1 MELSSRRHR
10 HTLCAI
16 SFLWVCMSAM
26 ASDISGRVVG
36 VSDGDTITVLVDGH
50 ETVKVRLTGIDA
62 PEKSQP
68 FGAVSKRN
76 LSDQVFGKSVTVEW
90 DKKDKYG
97 RVLGRV
103 LISGT
108 DVCLEQIKD
117 GLAWHY
123 KQYAKEQSE
132 NLRSAYAE
140 AEQQAKFQKIG
151 LWSMPNPTPPW
162 EFRHAEKPQGKR

>member
-1 MELSSRRHR
+1 MEFSSRGHR
-10 HTLCAI
+10 HIFCAI
-16 SFLWVCMSAM
+16 SLLWVCMYAM
-26 ASDISGRVVG
+26 VSDISGHVVG

-50 ETVKVRLTGIDA
+50 ENVKVRLTGIDA

-103 LISGT
+103 LVSGT

-132 NLRSAYAE
+132 SLRLAYAE
-140 AEQQAKFQKIG
+140 AEQQAQFRKIG
-151 LWSMPNPTPPW
+151 LRSMPNPTPPW
-162 EFRHAEKPQGKR
+162 EFRHSDKPQGKR

>member
-1 MELSSRRHR
+1 
-10 HTLCAI
+10 
-16 SFLWVCMSAM
+16 MSAM
-26 ASDISGRVVG
+26 ASNISGRVVG
-36 VSDGDTITVLVDGH
+36 VSDGDTITVLVDGRDN
-50 ETVKVRLTGIDA
+50 VKVRLTGIDA

-103 LISGT
+103 LVNGN
-108 DVCLEQIKD
+108 DVCLEQIKV

-123 KQYAKEQSE
+123 KQYAREQTE
-132 NLRSAYAE
+132 NLGSAYAE
-140 AEQQAKFQKIG
+140 AEQQARVQKIG

-162 EFRHAEKPQGKR
+162 EFRHSEKPRVNR

>member
-1 MELSSRRHR
+1 
-10 HTLCAI
+10 
-16 SFLWVCMSAM
+16 MSAM

-36 VSDGDTITVLVDGH
+36 VSDGDTITVLIDGH
-50 ETVKVRLTGIDA
+50 ENVKVRLTGIDA

-68 FGAVSKRN
+68 FGAVSKKN

-103 LISGT
+103 LVNGT

-117 GLAWHY
+117 GLEPSWMLESSTIHT
-123 KQYAKEQSE
+123 SI
-132 NLRSAYAE
+132 LTPSGSARTLSL
-140 AEQQAKFQKIG
+140 K
-151 LWSMPNPTPPW
+151 TPSCKASRRIW
-162 EFRHAEKPQGKR
+162 GGFNESILMD

>member
-1 MELSSRRHR
+1 MKFSPRPFRHF
-10 HTLCAI
+10 LCVI
-16 SFLWVCMSAM
+16 SLLWCCMSAM

-50 ETVKVRLTGIDA
+50 ESVKVRLTGIDA

-68 FGAVSKRN
+68 FGAVSKKN

-103 LISGT
+103 LVNGT

-123 KQYAKEQSE
+123 KQYAREQAES
-132 NLRSAYAE
+132 LRSAYAE
-140 AEQQAKFQKIG
+140 AEQQARLQKIG
-151 LWSMPNPTPPW
+151 LWSMPNPMPPW
-162 EFRHAEKPQGKR
+162 EFRHSEKSRSDR